1 VCWSGY
7 LPTDISN
14 HVRFEGRVLAAA
26 SRITEVI
33 ANLVSSMNLLIRR
46 LDFRSWVRHGRYEM
60 QEIEEPTRTRSF
72 CQTRSAIAALCPAC
86 QWVIL
91 QQSLPM
97 PKVSFEKKLT
107 REDEQF
113 LTEMQISF

>member
-1 VCWSGY
+1 MIVHGTSVGGTEI
-7 LPTDISN
+7 LEMKNPHE
-14 HVRFEGRVLAAA
+14 HV
-26 SRITEVI
+26 
-33 ANLVSSMNLLIRR
+33 
-46 LDFRSWVRHGRYEM
+46 
-60 QEIEEPTRTRSF
+60 PF

-107 REDEQF
+107 REDQQF
-113 LTEMQISF
+113 LTEMLISF